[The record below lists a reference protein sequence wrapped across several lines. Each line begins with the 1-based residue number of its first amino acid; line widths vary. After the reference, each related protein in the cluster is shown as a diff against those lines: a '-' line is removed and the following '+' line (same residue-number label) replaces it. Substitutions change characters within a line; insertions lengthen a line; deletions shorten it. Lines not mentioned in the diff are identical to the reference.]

1 MQEHFHTHKNRW
13 LIIGAVVVI
22 AIIVLLVIKNSPKNM
37 DGGLSAKEQQAIL
50 DALAQSE
57 QQSAPLTAEQHAEI
71 VASLESSNSKPNE
84 LSEEEQQA
92 ILDALKE

>member
-50 DALAQSE
+50 DAL
-57 QQSAPLTAEQHAEI
+57 
-71 VASLESSNSKPNE
+71 
-84 LSEEEQQA
+84 
-92 ILDALKE
+92 KE